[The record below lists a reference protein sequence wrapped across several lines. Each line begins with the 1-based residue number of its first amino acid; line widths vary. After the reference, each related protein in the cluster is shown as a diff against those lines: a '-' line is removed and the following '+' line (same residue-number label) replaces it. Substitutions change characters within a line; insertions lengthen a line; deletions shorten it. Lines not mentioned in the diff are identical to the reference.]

1 MRRAPRRPPP
11 RRPPSRCNTADISS
25 SVCSDPFIKP
35 PSAPARAIVTA
46 RCAAPVAPGPQSTIS
61 KPAASTP
68 AASAAARMA
77 LRGPISS
84 GWASRSLAMR
94 GAACMAGASQGETSP
109 RRGSAHRAPSRP
121 RRTRAGRCG
130 CCASAVGGG
139 CASAVGRCCASA
151 AGECCASAGGGYC
164 TGTTCECT
172 SAAGTRMLATAGL
185 CAPCTAMG
193 APGCG
198 SDIVLVP
205 GQQAHRLGQRIAPEG
220 VAQFT
225 GAHDLDHAGLALVHL
240 QVDGLLQ
247 RGGCV
252 LQLVDHDAL
261 GAHGTGDAREVLV
274 VEFAGNEAA
283 VVEVDLVLLL

>member
-11 RRPPSRCNTADISS
+11 TPTPP
-25 SVCSDPFIKP
+25 P
-35 PSAPARAIVTA
+35 PP
-46 RCAAPVAPGPQSTIS
+46 
-61 KPAASTP
+61 P

-94 GAACMAGASQGETSP
+94 VAACMAGASQGETSP
-109 RRGSAHRAPSRP
+109 RRGSAHRARSRP
-121 RRTRAGRCG
+121 RCTRAWRCG
-130 CCASAVGGG
+130 YCASAVGGG
-139 CASAVGRCCASA
+139 CASA
-151 AGECCASAGGGYC
+151 AGECC
-164 TGTTCECT
+164 TGTTCECAST
-172 SAAGTRMLATAGL
+172 AGTRMLATAGL
-185 CAPCTAMG
+185 CAPSTAMG

-247 RGGCV
+247 RRACV
-252 LQLVDHDAL
+252 LQPVDHDAL

-283 VVEVDLVLLL
+283 VVE